1 MSSQRTV
8 DSYDYLLLVLL
19 AFGWGSSFL
28 AIKLAV
34 DSVSPAT
41 ITLGRMAISAG
52 FLFLLVKRQGQALP
66 TDAVTW
72 WCLAGV
78 ALFGNALPFFLI
90 AAAEEHVDSGLA
102 AILIGATP
110 LFTILLAHRF
120 TPDEKLTPQRLIGV
134 AVGFLGLIALVG
146 WDVLQG
152 LGEDLG
158 AQVLLLAAALS
169 FAINAVVA
177 RRMPPQP
184 HLVSSF
190 AVSLCAT
197 VMLFPFAVAADGM
210 SAPAPDW
217 PAVLGIVWL
226 GLVSTAGAT
235 ITFFALIRRAGA
247 GFTAQGNYL
256 VPMIAVI
263 LGVAVLGEQPAWN
276 QLAALAL
283 ILLGIFVANLR
294 LPDRQK
300 S

>member
-1 MSSQRTV
+1 MSNRRA
-8 DSYDYLLLVLL
+8 DAGDYLLLVLL

-34 DSVSPAT
+34 GSVSPAT

-52 FLFLLVKRQGQALP
+52 FLFLLVKRRGLALP
-66 TDAVTW
+66 TDAPTW

-110 LFTILLAHRF
+110 LFTILLAHRY
-120 TPDEKLTPQRLIGV
+120 TADEKLSPRRLIGV
-134 AVGFLGLIALVG
+134 GIGFLGLIALVG
-146 WDVLQG
+146 RDALRG
-152 LGEDLG
+152 LGDDIG
-158 AQVLLLAAALS
+158 AQALLLAAALS
-169 FAINAVVA
+169 FAVNAVVA
-177 RRMPPQP
+177 RRMPPRP
-184 HLVSSF
+184 HLVSGF

-197 VMLFPFAVAADGM
+197 AMLFPFAMAADGTD
-210 SAPAPDW
+210 AGAPDW

-235 ITFFALIRRAGA
+235 IAFFALIRRAGA

-263 LGVAVLGEQPAWN
+263 LGVAVLDEQPAWN
-276 QLAALAL
+276 HLAALAL
-283 ILLGIFVANLR
+283 ILLGLLVANA
-294 LPDRQK
+294 K
-300 S
+300 SARP

>member
-1 MSSQRTV
+1 MNNRRA
-8 DSYDYLLLVLL
+8 DAGDYLLLVLL

-34 DSVSPAT
+34 GSVSPAT

-52 FLFLLVKRQGQALP
+52 FLFLLVKRRRLALP
-66 TDAVTW
+66 TDAPTW

-120 TPDEKLTPQRLIGV
+120 TADEKLSPQRLIGV
-134 AVGFLGLIALVG
+134 GIGFLGLVALVG
-146 WDVLQG
+146 QDALRG
-152 LGEDLG
+152 LGDDIG
-158 AQVLLLAAALS
+158 AQALLLAAALS
-169 FAINAVVA
+169 FAVNAVVA

-184 HLVSSF
+184 HLVSGF

-197 VMLFPFAVAADGM
+197 AMLFPFAVAANGADAG
-210 SAPAPDW
+210 APDW
-217 PAVLGIVWL
+217 PAVLGIAWL

-235 ITFFALIRRAGA
+235 IAFFALIRRAGA

-263 LGVAVLGEQPAWN
+263 LGVAVLDEQPTWN
-276 QLAALAL
+276 HLAALAL
-283 ILLGIFVANLR
+283 ILLGILVANA
-294 LPDRQK
+294 K
-300 S
+300 SARP